1 MAPYYFANSLARV
14 VSGAAFRDRI
24 RPGLE
29 RFVWVKPG
37 GVSTFFINV
46 EEKRKSEKNHKN
58 TYYTHNIIFLFIIFN
73 GVEGE
78 DYALNSDNI

>member
-1 MAPYYFANSLARV
+1 MRLRRTTYLTKVIKGYTSSEL
-14 VSGAAFRDRI
+14 SQ
-24 RPGLE
+24 
-29 RFVWVKPG
+29 K

-46 EEKRKSEKNHKN
+46 EEKRKSEKKSQKHLLYSQYHIFV
-58 TYYTHNIIFLFIIFN
+58 YYFN

>member
-1 MAPYYFANSLARV
+1 MTCEKKLNTQINSS
-14 VSGAAFRDRI
+14 SG
-24 RPGLE
+24 LSQ
-29 RFVWVKPG
+29 K

-46 EEKRKSEKNHKN
+46 EEKRKSEKIHKN

-73 GVEGE
+73 VVEGE